1 MNELQK
7 FKNRLLSD
15 SKKEFRLFNDDS
27 DKYRITTENFR
38 FPEQK
43 QKTNYFLLFVS
54 MFCLS
59 GFLFYLTQLTVEVN
73 ANLIKNPS
81 ASQPLFMFMSLL
93 TAGFFLMLWIAH
105 KKGDL

>member
-7 FKNRLLSD
+7 FKNLFVSD
-15 SKKEFRLFNDDS
+15 SKKEFRLLSDDS
-27 DKYRITTENFR
+27 DRYRITPEKFQL
-38 FPEQK
+38 PEQR

-73 ANLIKNPS
+73 ASLIKDPS
-81 ASQPLFMFMSLL
+81 KSQPLFMFMSLL

-105 KKGDL
+105 RKGDL

>member
-7 FKNRLLSD
+7 FKNLFMSD

-27 DKYRITTENFR
+27 DKYRIISNKFQV
-38 FPEQK
+38 PEQK

-59 GFLFYLTQLTVEVN
+59 GFLFYLTQLTIEVN
-73 ANLIKNPS
+73 ASLIKDPS
-81 ASQPLFMFMSLL
+81 KSYPLFMFMSLL

-105 KKGDL
+105 RKGDL